1 MDKKLLRYWK
11 NCLLDAEWSNS
22 MFYKEPRVTLAFEDR
37 MPESIPEE
45 DIDLLFPD
53 GREDGKKCKVRIAP
67 CVLLPEYE
75 NGKPIGKTFPE
86 YPFFI
91 TATLGADGSLQLPEN
106 PMDRVP
112 MFVRKFL
119 SPNAKDDRTLASL
132 NEVDC
137 LLRAFKTDVAT
148 GEEYWEACE
157 TLFRKATG
165 MTFAEMNYASQ
176 PEIVITKA
184 PVTGMAQNILRL
196 YDKLLECKEDL
207 PLLECLTR
215 CECEPLLP
223 LPARR
228 EVYANRRHLAQMSS
242 DFPLSVSQRETLA
255 MYTHPRGSRIFAV
268 NGPPGTGKTTF
279 LQTVIAN
286 RLVHSVLSGG
296 EPELIVASSVNNQ
309 AITNILK
316 DFKTQAANPDSSG
329 VSLVERW
336 LPELDTLGLYLS
348 GKEELAD
355 RYAMML
361 NHKGD
366 GFPKVYD
373 HPERADEYR
382 TYYLEHF
389 NRYFHTSCKD
399 ETECQ
404 NYLRGQMALLKVWI
418 ETGLESAG
426 RKETNSVNEGKNL
439 LVRMMQHFHKTSSA
453 YEDIITR
460 WEQND
465 DFRARYTRLTEGEE
479 YRNLSCMED
488 MAVRLDISY
497 RHQMF
502 WYAIHY
508 REAEFIRRLSCCT
521 GNLNRQDHAVYL
533 ERLRRLACVM
543 PVFISTFHSLPR
555 YMTYINEDN
564 LSIPLYNTIDLLIV
578 DESGQVSPELAVPSF
593 SLARQAI
600 LVGDIEQIEPIW
612 PVTGQ
617 YSFINLR
624 RSGVVTSSKDPLYAF
639 LTEHGFLS
647 SSGNLMKMA
656 RKSGS
661 YLVDGERGAFLR
673 EHRRCLDSIIAYC
686 NDYVYHGRL
695 LPLKG
700 DRPKYTH
707 LPSKGYVHVNGYSQ
721 KGKTGSRFN
730 EAEAAAIVKWLSRE
744 KEELEKAYGKPI
756 PQVVA
761 IVTPFKAQERLLRGL
776 LAELPGGTDFATM
789 TVGTVH
795 SLQGAQYPLVIFSPV
810 NSPGD
815 TSYFMEAGGKYNML
829 NVAVSRAQYHF
840 LVFGHMN
847 IFRPD
852 RNTPS
857 GNLAKWLFDSPQNEI
872 SSHFL
877 YQAEEPLQCHS
888 VELPHQPAGV
898 CRLST
903 LEAHTDLLRQAFQTA
918 RRKVVIVSPYISIRA
933 LESDNLLPLIQEA
946 VKRGVEVVV
955 YTDHYLDKKE
965 GVLRENAA
973 KGRQALAENHVCL
986 QILKGIH
993 NKTLVVDDCLFAEGS
1008 FNWLS
1013 ASRNKKDARY
1023 ECSIQVYAPAAT
1035 EYIEKLKKELEDI
1048 EVEAVIYNPP
1058 ERNIPCPGFFQSPF
1072 YNTCTDDTL
1081 EHFRQ
1086 QIRQLG
1092 ISKDISS
1099 ASVQELRKKH
1109 PRHGEPW
1116 TEEEVQIIRQL
1127 MTYTNHLDVFIDCL
1141 QRSERSIRY
1150 KVEGT
1155 AP

>member
-1 MDKKLLRYWK
+1 
-11 NCLLDAEWSNS
+11 
-22 MFYKEPRVTLAFEDR
+22 
-37 MPESIPEE
+37 
-45 DIDLLFPD
+45 
-53 GREDGKKCKVRIAP
+53 
-67 CVLLPEYE
+67 
-75 NGKPIGKTFPE
+75 
-86 YPFFI
+86 
-91 TATLGADGSLQLPEN
+91 
-106 PMDRVP
+106 
-112 MFVRKFL
+112 
-119 SPNAKDDRTLASL
+119 
-132 NEVDC
+132 
-137 LLRAFKTDVAT
+137 
-148 GEEYWEACE
+148 
-157 TLFRKATG
+157 
-165 MTFAEMNYASQ
+165 
-176 PEIVITKA
+176 
-184 PVTGMAQNILRL
+184 
-196 YDKLLECKEDL
+196 
-207 PLLECLTR
+207 
-215 CECEPLLP
+215 
-223 LPARR
+223 
-228 EVYANRRHLAQMSS
+228 
-242 DFPLSVSQRETLA
+242 
-255 MYTHPRGSRIFAV
+255 
-268 NGPPGTGKTTF
+268 
-279 LQTVIAN
+279 
-286 RLVHSVLSGG
+286 
-296 EPELIVASSVNNQ
+296 
-309 AITNILK
+309 
-316 DFKTQAANPDSSG
+316 
-329 VSLVERW
+329 
-336 LPELDTLGLYLS
+336 
-348 GKEELAD
+348 
-355 RYAMML
+355 
-361 NHKGD
+361 
-366 GFPKVYD
+366 
-373 HPERADEYR
+373 
-382 TYYLEHF
+382 
-389 NRYFHTSCKD
+389 
-399 ETECQ
+399 
-404 NYLRGQMALLKVWI
+404 
-418 ETGLESAG
+418 
-426 RKETNSVNEGKNL
+426 
-439 LVRMMQHFHKTSSA
+439 
-453 YEDIITR
+453 
-460 WEQND
+460 
-465 DFRARYTRLTEGEE
+465 
-479 YRNLSCMED
+479 
-488 MAVRLDISY
+488 MAV
-497 RHQMF
+497 
-502 WYAIHY
+502 
-508 REAEFIRRLSCCT
+508 
-521 GNLNRQDHAVYL
+521 
-533 ERLRRLACVM
+533 
-543 PVFISTFHSLPR
+543 
-555 YMTYINEDN
+555 
-564 LSIPLYNTIDLLIV
+564 
-578 DESGQVSPELAVPSF
+578 
-593 SLARQAI
+593 AR
-600 LVGDIEQIEPIW
+600 
-612 PVTGQ
+612 
-617 YSFINLR
+617 
-624 RSGVVTSSKDPLYAF
+624 
-639 LTEHGFLS
+639 
-647 SSGNLMKMA
+647 
-656 RKSGS
+656 
-661 YLVDGERGAFLR
+661 ERGA
-673 EHRRCLDSIIAYC
+673 
-686 NDYVYHGRL
+686 GR
-695 LPLKG
+695 
-700 DRPKYTH
+700 
-707 LPSKGYVHVNGYSQ
+707 
-721 KGKTGSRFN
+721 
-730 EAEAAAIVKWLSRE
+730 
-744 KEELEKAYGKPI
+744 KPI

-815 TSYFMEAGGKYNML
+815 TFYFMEAGGKYNML

-857 GNLAKWLFDSPQNEI
+857 GNLAKWLFDSPRNEI

-877 YQAEEPLQCHS
+877 YQAGEPLQCHS
-888 VELPHQPAGV
+888 VELPHQSAGV

-1092 ISKDISS
+1092 ISKDILS

-1127 MTYTNHLDVFIDCL
+1127 MTYTNHLDIFIDCL

>member
-1 MDKKLLRYWK
+1 MNKKLLKYWK

-45 DIDLLFPD
+45 DIELLFPD

-119 SPNAKDDRTLASL
+119 SPNAKDDRTLTSL

-165 MTFAEMNYASQ
+165 MTFAEMNYAGQ

-348 GKEELAD
+348 GKEELSD

-426 RKETNSVNEGKNL
+426 RKETNSVNEGKSL

-521 GNLNRQDHAVYL
+521 GNLNRQDHTVYL

-593 SLARQAI
+593 SLAWQAI

-776 LAELPGGTDFATM
+776 LAELPGGTDFAMM

-857 GNLAKWLFDSPQNEI
+857 GNLAKWLFDSPRNEI

-1035 EYIEKLKKELEDI
+1035 ECIEKLKKELEDI

-1127 MTYTNHLDVFIDCL
+1127 MNYTNDLRVFTDCL

>member
-1 MDKKLLRYWK
+1 MNKKLLKYWK

-45 DIDLLFPD
+45 DIELLFPD

-75 NGKPIGKTFPE
+75 NGKPIGKMFPE

-91 TATLGADGSLQLPEN
+91 TATLGPDGSLQLPEN

-119 SPNAKDDRTLASL
+119 SPNAKDDRTLTSL

-165 MTFAEMNYASQ
+165 MTFAEMNYAGQ

-348 GKEELAD
+348 GKEELSD

-382 TYYLEHF
+382 TYYLELF

-404 NYLRGQMALLKVWI
+404 HYLRGQMALLRDWI
-418 ETGLESAG
+418 ETGWESAAQ
-426 RKETNSVNEGKNL
+426 KESGGVNGGKNL
-439 LVRMMQHFHKTSSA
+439 LVRMMQHFRKTSSA
-453 YEDIITR
+453 YEETMAR
-460 WEQND
+460 WEEND

-479 YRNLSCMED
+479 YRNLPCMED

-497 RHQMF
+497 RYQMF

-508 REAEFIRRLSCCT
+508 REAEFIRRLSSCT

-673 EHRRCLDSIIAYC
+673 EHRRCLDSIISYC

-707 LPSKGYVHVNGYSQ
+707 LLSKGYVHVNGYSQ

-776 LAELPGGTDFATM
+776 LAELPGGTDFAMM

-857 GNLAKWLFDSPQNEI
+857 GNLAKWLFDSPRNEI

-918 RRKVVIVSPYISIRA
+918 CRKVVIVSPYISIRA

-1072 YNTCTDDTL
+1072 YNTCMDDTL

-1127 MTYTNHLDVFIDCL
+1127 MNYTNDLRVFTDCL

>member
-1 MDKKLLRYWK
+1 MDKKLLKYWK

-22 MFYKEPRVTLAFEDR
+22 MSYKEPRVTLALEDR
-37 MPESIPEE
+37 MPELISEE
-45 DIDLLFPD
+45 DIDLLFPAGWSK
-53 GREDGKKCKVRIAP
+53 GRKCNVRIAP

-75 NGKPIGKTFPE
+75 NGKPLGKTYPE

-91 TATLGADGSLQLPEN
+91 TAMLGPDGSLHLPEN
-106 PMDRVP
+106 PMERVP

-132 NEVDC
+132 DEVDS
-137 LLRAFKTDVAT
+137 LLREFETDVAT
-148 GEEYWEACE
+148 EEEYWKACE
-157 TLFRKATG
+157 ALFQKATG
-165 MTFAEMNYASQ
+165 MTFTELNYADQ

-184 PVTGMAQNILRL
+184 PVTGMSQNILRL
-196 YDKLLECKEDL
+196 YDKLLDSKEDL
-207 PLLECLTR
+207 PLLECLIR

-223 LPARR
+223 LPTHQDI
-228 EVYANRRHLAQMSS
+228 YANQRHLAQMSS

-255 MYTHPRGSRIFAV
+255 MYTHPGGSRIFAV

-286 RLVHSVLSGG
+286 RLVHSVLAGE

-316 DFKTQAANPDSSG
+316 DFKMEAADADTSEVRLAS
-329 VSLVERW
+329 RW

-348 GKEELAD
+348 GKEELTD

-361 NHKGD
+361 SNRGK
-366 GFPKVYD
+366 GFPETYD
-373 HPERADEYR
+373 KPERVDEYR
-382 TYYLEHF
+382 TYYLEQF

-399 ETECQ
+399 EIECQ
-404 NYLRGQMALLKVWI
+404 NYLRGQMMLLKELI
-418 ETGLESAG
+418 EKGISAAVLKESG
-426 RKETNSVNEGKNL
+426 SVSEEKHFLDRLLQKFRKTVP
-439 LVRMMQHFHKTSSA
+439 A
-453 YEDIITR
+453 YEGIITR
-460 WEQND
+460 WEQNSN
-465 DFRARYTRLTEGEE
+465 FKAHYTRLTEEAE
-479 YRNLSCMED
+479 YKNLSCMED

-497 RHQMF
+497 RYQMF
-502 WYAIHY
+502 WYAIHH
-508 REAEFIRRLSCCT
+508 REAEFIHRLSSCT
-521 GNLNRQDHAVYL
+521 GNLGRSERTVYL
-533 ERLRRLACVM
+533 KRLRRLACVM

-555 YMTYINEDN
+555 YMTCTHEGNP
-564 LSIPLYNTIDLLIV
+564 SVPLYNTIDLLIV

-612 PVTGQ
+612 PVSGQ

-624 RSGVVTSSKDPLYAF
+624 RFGVVTSSKDPLYTF
-639 LTEHGFLS
+639 LAEHGFLS
-647 SSGNLMKMA
+647 SSGNIMRMA
-656 RKSGS
+656 RKSSS
-661 YLVDGERGAFLR
+661 YQVDSERGAFLR

-700 DRPKYTH
+700 DCPKYAA
-707 LPSKGYVHVNGYSQ
+707 LPSKGYVHVNGFSQ

-730 EAEAAAIVKWLSRE
+730 EAEAIAIVKWLSRE
-744 KEELEKAYGKPI
+744 KEKLEEAYRKPI
-756 PQVVA
+756 HQVAA
-761 IVTPFKAQERLLRGL
+761 IVTPFKAQEWRLRRLLD
-776 LAELPGGTDFATM
+776 ELPNASDFVEM

-815 TSYFMEAGGKYNML
+815 TAYFMEAGGKYNML

-840 LVFGHMN
+840 LVFGNMN
-847 IFRPD
+847 IFHPNRD
-852 RNTPS
+852 TPL

-872 SSHFL
+872 SADFV
-877 YQAEEPLQCHS
+877 YQAEGPVLCQSIETPYQS
-888 VELPHQPAGV
+888 AEI

-903 LEAHTDLLRQAFQTA
+903 LEAHTALLRQAFQTA
-918 RRKVVIVSPYISIRA
+918 CKKVVIVSPFLSIHA
-933 LESDNLLPLIQEA
+933 LESDNLLLLIQET

-955 YTDHYLDKKE
+955 YTDHYLDKRNGLWKE
-965 GVLRENAA
+965 ESLKAR
-973 KGRQALAENHVCL
+973 RALVENHVSL
-986 QILKGIH
+986 RILKGIH
-993 NKTLVVDDCLFAEGS
+993 NKTLVVDDCLLVEGS

-1013 ASRNKKDARY
+1013 ARRNKENARH
-1023 ECSIQVYAPAAT
+1023 ECSILVQAPAAT
-1035 EYIEKLKKELEDI
+1035 AYIE
-1048 EVEAVIYNPP
+1048 
-1058 ERNIPCPGFFQSPF
+1058 
-1072 YNTCTDDTL
+1072 
-1081 EHFRQ
+1081 
-1086 QIRQLG
+1086 QL
-1092 ISKDISS
+1092 
-1099 ASVQELRKKH
+1099 AQELSAIDTEAIFYCPPKRQILSADFFCQPLYHNYWNSALAHLRERASRLKLPDDSNPELLHNVQKKY
-1109 PRHGEPW
+1109 PRHGLSW
-1116 TEEEVQIIRQL
+1116 TDEEMQL
-1127 MTYTNHLDVFIDCL
+1127 VWELMNYTNDLNVFTDCL

>member
-91 TATLGADGSLQLPEN
+91 TATLGADGSLLLPEN

-255 MYTHPRGSRIFAV
+255 MYTHPRSSRIFAV

-508 REAEFIRRLSCCT
+508 REAEFIRRLSCCS

-555 YMTYINEDN
+555 YMSYINEDN

-647 SSGNLMKMA
+647 SSGSLMKMA

>member
-1 MDKKLLRYWK
+1 MNKKLLKYWK

-22 MFYKEPRVTLAFEDR
+22 MFYKEPRVTLAFEDC

-45 DIDLLFPD
+45 DIELLFPD

-75 NGKPIGKTFPE
+75 NGKPIGKTFSE

-91 TATLGADGSLQLPEN
+91 TAALGPDGSLQLPEN

-132 NEVDC
+132 DEVDS
-137 LLRAFKTDVAT
+137 LLSAFKTDVST
-148 GEEYWEACE
+148 KEEYWEACE
-157 TLFRKATG
+157 ALFRKATG
-165 MTFAEMNYASQ
+165 MTFAEMNYTDQ
-176 PEIVITKA
+176 PEMVITKA

-228 EVYANRRHLAQMSS
+228 EIYANKRHLAQMSS

-286 RLVHSVLSGG
+286 RLVHSVLSDG

-316 DFKTQAANPDSSG
+316 DFEMEAVETDAAEVG
-329 VSLVERW
+329 LAARW

-348 GKEELAD
+348 GKEELTE

-361 NHKGD
+361 NTRGK
-366 GFPKVYD
+366 GFPETYD
-373 HPERADEYR
+373 NPERVDEYR
-382 TYYLEHF
+382 TYYLELF

-404 NYLRGQMALLKVWI
+404 HYLRGQMALLRDWI
-418 ETGLESAG
+418 ETGMEAAAQKESG
-426 RKETNSVNEGKNL
+426 GVNGGKNL
-439 LVRMMQHFHKTSSA
+439 LVRMMQHFRKTSSA
-453 YEDIITR
+453 YEETMAR
-460 WEQND
+460 WEENE

-479 YRNLSCMED
+479 YRDLPCMED

-497 RHQMF
+497 RYQMF

-508 REAEFIRRLSCCT
+508 REAEFIRRLSCCS
-521 GNLNRQDHAVYL
+521 GNLNRSDRAVYL

-555 YMTYINEDN
+555 YMTCSSEGNP
-564 LSIPLYNTIDLLIV
+564 SVPLYNTIDLLIV

-647 SSGNLMKMA
+647 SSGSLMKMA

-661 YLVDGERGAFLR
+661 YQVDGERGAFLR

-700 DRPKYTH
+700 DRPKYAA
-707 LPSKGYVHVNGYSQ
+707 LPSKGYVHVRGYSQ

-744 KEELEKAYGKPI
+744 KRKLEEAYGKPI
-756 PQVVA
+756 SQVAA
-761 IVTPFKAQERLLRGL
+761 IVTPFKAQERLLRKLLSGL
-776 LAELPGGTDFATM
+776 PDAADFVTM

-810 NSPGD
+810 NSPED

-847 IFRPD
+847 IFHPD
-852 RNTPS
+852 RDTPS
-857 GNLAKWLFDSPQNEI
+857 GNLAKWLFDSQQSEI

-877 YQAEEPLQCHS
+877 YQDEEPLLSQS
-888 VELPHQPAGV
+888 LDVPRQSAAV

-903 LEAHTDLLRQAFQTA
+903 LEAHTDILRQALQTA
-918 RRKVVIVSPYISIRA
+918 RRKVVIVSPFLSIRA
-933 LESDNLLPLIQEA
+933 LESDHLLPLIQEA
-946 VKRGVEVVV
+946 VERGVEVVV
-955 YTDHYLDKKE
+955 YTDHYLDKKNGLWKDE
-965 GVLRENAA
+965 SLQARRALVEHHVSLR
-973 KGRQALAENHVCL
+973 V
-986 QILKGIH
+986 LKGIH
-993 NKTLVVDDCLFAEGS
+993 NKTLVVDDRLLVEGS

-1013 ASRNKKDARY
+1013 ARRNKDDARH
-1023 ECSIQVYAPAAT
+1023 ECSILVQAPAAAAC
-1035 EYIEKLKKELEDI
+1035 IDQLMQELEAIDR
-1048 EVEAVIYNPP
+1048 EALFYCPPKQKILCADFFCQPLYHNYWNSVLTHLRERASRLNLPEDSNPEP
-1058 ERNIPCPGFFQSPF
+1058 
-1072 YNTCTDDTL
+1072 L
-1081 EHFRQ
+1081 
-1086 QIRQLG
+1086 
-1092 ISKDISS
+1092 
-1099 ASVQELRKKH
+1099 QEIRKKY
-1109 PRHGEPW
+1109 PRHRAAW
-1116 TEEEVQIIRQL
+1116 TDEEMQL
-1127 MTYTNHLDVFIDCL
+1127 VWELMNYTNDLRVFTDCL